1 MATISRQKTARF
13 LIHLIFIMIIFVLPE
28 LVMNI
33 SMPNRRGA
41 SFFHIFYIKSAIF
54 IAIFYVNFY
63 FVIGRT
69 IGRGT
74 VNGIW
79 RFIGWNILLIG
90 VALFISTVLFRM
102 NAPVRHRTVS
112 PEHIHSARHALK
124 SFSFILRDA
133 VMMILTIALAVAI
146 RLSDRWKMLEEHR
159 RELHHEQKAREL
171 ENLKSQLNPHFL
183 FNTLNT
189 LRLVAQMNQDKIVS
203 EGIRSLSELLKNT
216 LINDHE
222 FITIQE
228 EIDNLKHYFS
238 IQTIRYAGSFHV
250 NYEVDP
256 ELSDYLLPK
265 LILQP
270 LVENC
275 FHHGFQQTEQ
285 EILPPW
291 RIRIKTF
298 QDEYYWYLSV
308 VNNGLPFKEDRLKEL
323 LARLEQFRFP
333 EYEERTED
341 TLRAQP
347 GFGLENTI
355 LRLSIYYHGEQYFQ
369 AGTADN
375 GDTAVIVG
383 DPLHPKKPF
392 VAVVDTAAQAPYPRE
407 E

>member
-189 LRLVAQMNQDKIVS
+189 IYALIDVNTDDARSAIHRLSALLRYMLYENPAEVPLARELEFIDNYIALMRLRLGDGLLDVRIDDGGHSDALVAPLLLVSLIENAVKYGNTGRPSDKIEIDIRVAHGRLS
-203 EGIRSLSELLKNT
+203 CHTFNHFLPKESSNRGAGGIGITNLRRRLHLLYGSRASLST
-216 LINDHE
+216 
-222 FITIQE
+222 
-228 EIDNLKHYFS
+228 
-238 IQTIRYAGSFHV
+238 
-250 NYEVDP
+250 
-256 ELSDYLLPK
+256 
-265 LILQP
+265 
-270 LVENC
+270 
-275 FHHGFQQTEQ
+275 
-285 EILPPW
+285 
-291 RIRIKTF
+291 
-298 QDEYYWYLSV
+298 V
-308 VNNGLPFKEDRLKEL
+308 VT
-323 LARLEQFRFP
+323 A
-333 EYEERTED
+333 D
-341 TLRAQP
+341 TY
-347 GFGLENTI
+347 TTD
-355 LRLSIYYHGEQYFQ
+355 LSI
-369 AGTADN
+369 
-375 GDTAVIVG
+375 
-383 DPLHPKKPF
+383 PLNAEIK
-392 VAVVDTAAQAPYPRE
+392 
-407 E
+407 